1 MPTAIFR
8 AISFLSVALLLLP
21 VSGLNHEGT
30 ALLAWLSSFNSSL
43 SSALFSSWD
52 PTHSNPCR
60 WAFVSCSSSGLV
72 SEICI
77 RSISLHT
84 TFPSQI
90 LSFRSL
96 ANLVLY
102 DTNITGEIPRMIA
115 NLTSLLTLDLRFN
128 ALSGKFP
135 PGMGN
140 LSSLRSLY
148 LSSNLLKGP
157 IPREICNCSEL
168 RVLELVDN
176 QLTGTIPEEIGRL
189 SSLEIFRAGGNSG
202 ISGEIPPSIS
212 NCKGLVLLGLADTA
226 VSGRI
231 PSGIGELRNLRT
243 LSIYTSNL
251 SGSIPPE
258 IANCSAMEYLFL
270 YENQLSQGIPS
281 ELGLLK
287 NLKVILLWKNK
298 FTGDVPESIGN
309 CTGLT
314 VMDLSLNYLTGE
326 VPASFAKL
334 MSLEVFLLSY
344 NNISGRIPGFVGNLS
359 RLSQLELDNNR
370 FSGELP
376 TGIGQLKELT
386 QFFAWQNQLHGN
398 VPSELGGCGKL
409 ESLDLSYNF
418 LTGFLPVSLFRI
430 KSLTELMLISNGFF
444 GDLPPDIGN
453 CTKLVRLRLGFNRF
467 SGRMPAEI
475 GHLRNLSFLELSE
488 NMISGEIPSELG
500 NCTRLEM
507 IDLHENRIQGTI
519 PSSLEHLRQLNVI
532 DLSRNRIAGPV
543 PEVLGKLRTLSKLML
558 GGNYLSGSIP
568 KTLGLC
574 GDLEFLDMS
583 SNRIA
588 GPIPEE
594 IGYLQG
600 LDIVLNL
607 SWNYLSG
614 PLPRGLSNL
623 SKLAS
628 LDVSHN
634 MLTGSLDVLGGLDNL
649 VFLDVSYNNFSG
661 YLPETT
667 FFRQLPAASFAGN
680 QQLCANRSDC
690 LLQLKTRSNPSRR
703 AILSCGIALTVGLA
717 IMIVWL
723 LMWTRKLA
731 ERRKKE
737 GHGDWQWD
745 FTVFQKVSFSV
756 DDVVQ
761 GLSETNV
768 IGRGSSGVVYRV
780 ETGAGLTIAVKK
792 LRAEKKNEQLQ
803 ERDCFTTEVK
813 IHGSIKHKNIVRL
826 LGCCV
831 NRHDDTRL
839 LIFDHISNGS
849 LDDLLHGSTKM
860 TVAWESRYKIA
871 LGAAQ
876 GLAYLHHDCNP
887 PIIHRDI
894 KARNI
899 LVGLEFEPYLA
910 DFGLAKPVDRSGRTM
925 PCGVVA
931 GSYGYIAPEYSYSPR
946 ITEKSDVYSYGV
958 VLLEIL
964 TGLQPSD
971 ARIQGA
977 HIVDWVRREL
987 RAANSPAAAVLD
999 GSLRNQTD
1007 VEVQEMVQVLG
1018 VALLCVN
1025 PAPEERPSMR
1035 DVAALLREIRIVS
1048 RHLQGA
1054 GDHPEK
1060 GFENCANAAACSS
1073 FSRASVPM
1081 ISSSS
1086 STSSSL

>member
-128 ALSGKFP
+128 ALSGKIP

-140 LSSLRSLY
+140 LSS
-148 LSSNLLKGP
+148 
-157 IPREICNCSEL
+157 L

-176 QLTGTIPEEIGRL
+176 QLTGTIPAEIGRL

-251 SGSIPPE
+251 
-258 IANCSAMEYLFL
+258 
-270 YENQLSQGIPS
+270 
-281 ELGLLK
+281 
-287 NLKVILLWKNK
+287 

-418 LTGFLPVSLFRI
+418 LTG
-430 KSLTELMLISNGFF
+430 
-444 GDLPPDIGN
+444 
-453 CTKLVRLRLGFNRF
+453 
-467 SGRMPAEI
+467 RMPAEI

-488 NMISGEIPSELG
+488 NMIS
-500 NCTRLEM
+500 
-507 IDLHENRIQGTI
+507 GTI

-543 PEVLGKLRTLSKLML
+543 PE
-558 GGNYLSGSIP
+558 
-568 KTLGLC
+568 TLGLC

-623 SKLAS
+623 SKLTS

-649 VFLDVSYNNFSG
+649 
-661 YLPETT
+661 
-667 FFRQLPAASFAGN
+667 LPAASFAGN
-680 QQLCANRSDC
+680 QQLLATDVDS
-690 LLQLKTRSNPSRR
+690 QTSR
-703 AILSCGIALTVGLA
+703 
-717 IMIVWL
+717 
-723 LMWTRKLA
+723 
-731 ERRKKE
+731 EEKE
-737 GHGDWQWD
+737 GRPWRLAM
-745 FTVFQKVSFSV
+745 
-756 DDVVQ
+756 
-761 GLSETNV
+761 GLHSLPK
-768 IGRGSSGVVYRV
+768 G
-780 ETGAGLTIAVKK
+780 
-792 LRAEKKNEQLQ
+792 
-803 ERDCFTTEVK
+803 
-813 IHGSIKHKNIVRL
+813 NIVRL
-826 LGCCV
+826 LGCC
-831 NRHDDTRL
+831 
-839 LIFDHISNGS
+839 
-849 LDDLLHGSTKM
+849 M

-931 GSYGYIAPEYSYSPR
+931 GSYGYIAP
-946 ITEKSDVYSYGV
+946 DVELDCDSM
-958 VLLEIL
+958 IL

-1048 RHLQGA
+1048 RHLQEA